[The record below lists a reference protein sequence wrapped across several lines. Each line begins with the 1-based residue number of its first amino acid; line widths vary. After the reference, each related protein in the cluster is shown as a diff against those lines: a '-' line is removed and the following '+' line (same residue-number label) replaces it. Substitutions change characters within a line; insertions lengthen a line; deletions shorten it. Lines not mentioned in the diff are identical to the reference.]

1 LALDAVGIAVDGRHR
16 IQVDGTGRTEV
27 PNIYAVGD
35 VIGFPALAA
44 TSMEQGRLAAYHA
57 FGQSTLST
65 NQVMPF
71 GIYTIPEISY
81 VGRSEAELT
90 DAAIPYEVGVSRYR
104 ELARGQIA
112 GDSYGMLK
120 LLVSPVDRSI
130 LGVHLFGTGATE
142 IVHIGQAVMGCQG
155 TVDYFVDAVFNYPT
169 LAEAYKVAALDVTN
183 KLRVMSE
190 LRV

>member
-1 LALDAVGIAVDGRHR
+1 
-16 IQVDGTGRTEV
+16 
-27 PNIYAVGD
+27 
-35 VIGFPALAA
+35 
-44 TSMEQGRLAAYHA
+44 
-57 FGQSTLST
+57 
-65 NQVMPF
+65 MPF

-90 DAAIPYEVGVSRYR
+90 DASIPYEVGVSRYR

-120 LLVSPVDRSI
+120 LLVSPEDRTV
-130 LGVHLFGTGATE
+130 LGVHIFGTGATE
-142 IVHIGQAVMGCQG
+142 IVHIGQAVMGCRG
-155 TVDYFVDAVFNYPT
+155 TVDYFIDAVFNYPT

-190 LRV
+190 LRF